1 MIGYYLGTMC
11 SNLTL
16 TVSVEKIVMGGGV
29 MLRGEALLSKI
40 HKHFQANINGYL
52 KHYKLDNDAVKNYIE
67 LSTFKD
73 ELGMISSAAT
83 GATGEV
89 YGHKTRLNQ

>member
-1 MIGYYLGTMC
+1 MC

-16 TVSVEKIVMGGGV
+16 TVSVEKIVIGGGV

-40 HKHFQANINGYL
+40 QKHFQNNINGYL
-52 KHYKLDNDAVKNYIE
+52 KHKKIDGKAVKNYIVV
-67 LSTFKD
+67 SKFKD

-89 YGHKTRLNQ
+89 YGYKTRL